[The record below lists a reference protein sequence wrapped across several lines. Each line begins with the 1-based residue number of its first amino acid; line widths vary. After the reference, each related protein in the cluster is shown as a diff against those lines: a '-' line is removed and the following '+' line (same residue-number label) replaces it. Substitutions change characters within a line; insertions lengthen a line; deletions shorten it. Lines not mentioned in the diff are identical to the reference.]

1 MLDDQQE
8 TIHTYTIGHNV
19 CCNTAPYPIEY
30 DPGAH
35 ARHMDGPAALDS
47 AHARRD
53 AHGFKLQVV
62 QEITNVG

>member
-1 MLDDQQE
+1 MFD
-8 TIHTYTIGHNV
+8 
-19 CCNTAPYPIEY
+19 APYPIEY

-62 QEITNVG
+62 QKITNVG